1 MTLLATSRSARFDG
15 RDQIVDHGRHARRG
29 REVEYVNRDE
39 CADVLARRNF

>member
-1 MTLLATSRSARFDG
+1 MAKLWQSHMRPAV